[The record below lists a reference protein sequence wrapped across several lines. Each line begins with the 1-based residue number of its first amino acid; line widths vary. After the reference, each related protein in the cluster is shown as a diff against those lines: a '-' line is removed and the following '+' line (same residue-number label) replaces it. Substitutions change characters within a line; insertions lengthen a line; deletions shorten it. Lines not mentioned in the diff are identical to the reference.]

1 MSGTRTSSG
10 GGLFSPLAKSLL
22 DGFGEAVI
30 LFDPDGRIT
39 YANARGQRVLDRLS
53 DANGVNTR
61 SLLPRLGRMGA
72 RIERVETGTVTVG
85 HAVYV
90 AVPDG
95 EGTLAD
101 QERRAILEALN
112 ATGWRYTE
120 TARRLGISRTT
131 LWRRLRTWG
140 IEPPPEVTAEQ
151 PPSDGDPDTATG

>member
-1 MSGTRTSSG
+1 MSGPGTPAG

-22 DGFGEAVI
+22 DGFVEGVI
-30 LFDPDGRIT
+30 LFDADGRIT
-39 YANARGQRVLDRLS
+39 YANAPGRRVLEQLS
-53 DANGVNTR
+53 DANGLNTR

-90 AVPDG
+90 GVPTNG

-101 QERRAILEALN
+101 QERRAILEALA

-140 IEPPPEVTAEQ
+140 IEPPGDDTDEAE
-151 PPSDGDPDTATG
+151 SSDPDRGTD